1 MFVLQYNI
9 LYSDLEAAGGW
20 IVLQPGGKLCCKGCI
35 VLQRRGVDELCRNI
49 LKCIVTEAAEL
60 CHDTGPRHSRAGPRH
75 SRLGAGLSPK
85 RWALGREVRGKQAR
99 AQRAGARARGTGAGA
114 RCWGARGV
122 GAAAGAQACR
132 AHAAQALG
140 AWPGRAGWPRLCTRC
155 TQPVFGPV

>member
-35 VLQRRGVDELCRNI
+35 VLQRKGVDELCRNI

-60 CHDTGPRHSRAGPRH
+60 CHDTGSRHSRAGPRH

-99 AQRAGARARGTGAGA
+99 SQCAGGRQAHGRAARAQEGGAGA
-114 RCWGARGV
+114 RG
-122 GAAAGAQACR
+122 
-132 AHAAQALG
+132 ALG
-140 AWPGRAGWPRLCTRC
+140 RQQAHKRAERTRHRR
-155 TQPVFGPV
+155 